1 MNGKKAKLMR
11 KTGNS
16 SKAGKRLYQELP
28 HNARAVASDILRLRS
43 ENPVEGPAKT
53 FGKPH
58 QTGLNRKF
66 RRLAD
71 KEQRRLNAIRRAKER
86 NTKKPLEVEVEIFD
100 GVQEDETV

>member
-1 MNGKKAKLMR
+1 MNGKKAKLLR
-11 KTGNS
+11 KAGNS

-28 HNARAVASDILRLRS
+28 HNARDVASNILRLRS
-43 ENPVEGPAKT
+43 DNPVQEPPKQ
-53 FGKPH
+53 FGKPDP
-58 QTGLNRKF
+58 TGLNRKF